1 MIKVMVLNGP
11 NLDLLGEREKDVY
24 GSISLEE
31 IERMMREAAARMGIE
46 VDFFQS
52 NHEGE
57 LIDRVHAARSSCQGI
72 IINPGALTHY
82 SYALYDA
89 LKAAEI
95 PVIEV
100 HLSNIYGRE
109 EEWRKRSVISPA
121 ARGVI
126 SGLGPLGYLLALE
139 ALEKMVGE
147 G

>member
-1 MIKVMVLNGP
+1 MVLNGP